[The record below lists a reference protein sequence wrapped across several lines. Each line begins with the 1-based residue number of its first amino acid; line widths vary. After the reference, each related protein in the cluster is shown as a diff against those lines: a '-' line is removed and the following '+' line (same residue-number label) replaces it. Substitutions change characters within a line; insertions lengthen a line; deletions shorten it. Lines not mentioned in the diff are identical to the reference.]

1 MTSYD
6 EICQRYKVRSLC
18 DLANKLD
25 RLGFPQP
32 EKFKVGQTW
41 YNTGGSRVE
50 IVMRKKKLAADY
62 YLEGRFFRWQFIE
75 NKPGAFATYLPT
87 IKEIEQWEISKAG
100 KPQV

>member
-1 MTSYD
+1 MTPSYD

-32 EKFKVGQTW
+32 GKFKVGQTW

-50 IVMRKKKLAADY
+50 IVKFRGGLGAEYYTQDGRKFQTKVIK
-62 YLEGRFFRWQFIE
+62 GS
-75 NKPGAFATYLPT
+75 PGAFATYLPT
-87 IKEIEQWEISKAG
+87 INEIEQWEILNR
-100 KPQV
+100 